1 MLDLE
6 SELDG
11 VIAALT
17 RAGVEYAVCGGV
29 AMAVHG
35 FTRATEDLDLI
46 VRPEDVCRFA
56 DAVAEVGFMSD
67 TTSRLAKV
75 DRVDGDVLAIDLS
88 PVMPATEHVWRTR
101 RVITWNDRPLSLV
114 SREGLIAL
122 KRLRATA
129 QDLVDIERLTSGDG
143 NVARSIRRVSQLC
156 KLCLSLARAASAN
169 PPK

>member
-6 SELDG
+6 AELDG

-17 RAGVEYAVCGGV
+17 REGVEYAVCGGV

-75 DRVDGDVLAIDLS
+75 DRVDGDLLAIDLS
-88 PVMPATEHVWRTR
+88 LPATEHVWRTR

-129 QDLVDIERLTSGDG
+129 QDLVDIERLKSGDG
-143 NVARSIRRVSQLC
+143 NVARSIRRVSQLR

-169 PPK
+169 PQK